1 MSRARE
7 VTNALADIIKEAVPG
22 VKWNVNIIGASAG
35 KGLEGTISCDEVTF
49 EQDAYDVCTATVV
62 YSIYVLDINGTTDI
76 DDLSDTL
83 FEVLH
88 NNDLGGMIDNGLV
101 KRIVFGAVANNTK
114 AVAMLLEY
122 QVEYDMEV

>member
-22 VKWNVNIIGASAG
+22 VKWNVNIVGAAAG
-35 KGLEGTISCDEVTF
+35 KGVEGTISCDEVTF
-49 EQDAYDVCTATVV
+49 EQDAYDVCTAMAV
-62 YSIYVLDINGTTDI
+62 YSIYVLDINGITDI

>member
-22 VKWNVNIIGASAG
+22 VKWNVNIVGASAG

-49 EQDAYDVCTATVV
+49 EQDAYDVCTAKAV